1 MLFNYRNMKTKMVAR
16 RVILF
21 LIRYQR
27 RPLPNV
33 DKNPEDEGSG
43 EDVPFTENEDKNGSK
58 KTVIV
63 LNSVSIK
70 TSAEC

>member
-33 DKNPEDEGSG
+33 DKNPEDESSG
-43 EDVPFTENEDKNGSK
+43 ENGSK
-58 KTVIV
+58 RSDIV
-63 LNSVSIK
+63 LNSVSKK